1 VYQTGVVKAN
11 PKGQKSCAKLGFMR
25 KFQDILSRMLAVFTV
40 GALGTLGAGAV
51 IGIDTW
57 MALSMA
63 GLLAVASV
71 AERLAREYLDDG
83 KLTLDEINGA
93 FSPFA
98 KSEEATLPSDDE
110 EDKSKSKRQK

>member
-1 VYQTGVVKAN
+1 MKKV
-11 PKGQKSCAKLGFMR
+11 
-25 KFQDILSRMLAVFTV
+25 QDILSRMVAVFIV
-40 GALGTLGAGAV
+40 GALGTLGAGAIV
-51 IGIDTW
+51 GVSTYL
-57 MALSMA
+57 ALCMA

-98 KSEEATLPSDDE
+98 KSEEVNLSDGE
-110 EDKSKSKRQK
+110 EDKSKPKRQK

>member
-1 VYQTGVVKAN
+1 MV
-11 PKGQKSCAKLGFMR
+11 
-25 KFQDILSRMLAVFTV
+25 AVFTV

-51 IGIDTW
+51 MGVETW
-57 MALSMA
+57 VALSMA

-98 KSEEATLPSDDE
+98 KSEEASPLSSHDE
-110 EDKSKSKRQK
+110 EDKSKPKRRA

>member
-1 VYQTGVVKAN
+1 MV
-11 PKGQKSCAKLGFMR
+11 
-25 KFQDILSRMLAVFTV
+25 AVFTV
-40 GALGTLGAGAV
+40 GALGTLGAGAIMGV
-51 IGIDTW
+51 ETW
-57 MALSMA
+57 VALAMA

-98 KSEEATLPSDDE
+98 KSEEVSPSLDE
-110 EDKSKSKRQK
+110 EGKSKPKRQA

>member
-1 VYQTGVVKAN
+1 MV
-11 PKGQKSCAKLGFMR
+11 
-25 KFQDILSRMLAVFTV
+25 AVFTV
-40 GALGTLGAGAV
+40 GALGTLGAGAIMGV
-51 IGIDTW
+51 ETW
-57 MALSMA
+57 IALSMA

-98 KSEEATLPSDDE
+98 KSEEVILSDDE
-110 EDKSKSKRQK
+110 EGKSKPKHQK

>member
-1 VYQTGVVKAN
+1 MKKV
-11 PKGQKSCAKLGFMR
+11 
-25 KFQDILSRMLAVFTV
+25 QDILSRMVAVFTV
-40 GALGTLGAGAV
+40 GALGTLGAGAIMGV
-51 IGIDTW
+51 ETW
-57 MALSMA
+57 IALAMA

-98 KSEEATLPSDDE
+98 KSEEVNPSLDE
-110 EDKSKSKRQK
+110 EGKSKPKRQA

>member
-1 VYQTGVVKAN
+1 MK
-11 PKGQKSCAKLGFMR
+11 KL
-25 KFQDILSRMLAVFTV
+25 QDILSRMVAVFTV

-51 IGIDTW
+51 MGVDTW
-57 MALSMA
+57 VALSMA

-98 KSEEATLPSDDE
+98 KSEEVNLPSNDE
-110 EDKSKSKRQK
+110 EGKSKPKRQA

>member
-1 VYQTGVVKAN
+1 MKKV
-11 PKGQKSCAKLGFMR
+11 R
-25 KFQDILSRMLAVFTV
+25 DILSRMIAVFLV

-51 IGIDTW
+51 FGVDEII
-57 MALSMA
+57 ALSMA

-98 KSEEATLPSDDE
+98 KSEEATLSPDE
-110 EDKSKSKRQK
+110 EGKSKPKRQE

>member
-1 VYQTGVVKAN
+1 MK
-11 PKGQKSCAKLGFMR
+11 
-25 KFQDILSRMLAVFTV
+25 KFRDIMTRMVAVFTV

-51 IGIDTW
+51 VGVETW
-57 MALSMA
+57 VALSMA

-98 KSEEATLPSDDE
+98 KSEEASPLSSDE
-110 EDKSKSKRQK
+110 EGKLKPKHQK

>member
-1 VYQTGVVKAN
+1 MK
-11 PKGQKSCAKLGFMR
+11 KL
-25 KFQDILSRMLAVFTV
+25 QDILSRMVAVFTV

-51 IGIDTW
+51 MGIDTW
-57 MALSMA
+57 VALSMA

-83 KLTLDEINGA
+83 KLSLDEINGA

-98 KSEEATLPSDDE
+98 KSEEASPPSYDE
-110 EDKSKSKRQK
+110 EGKSEPKRQK

>member
-1 VYQTGVVKAN
+1 MV
-11 PKGQKSCAKLGFMR
+11 
-25 KFQDILSRMLAVFTV
+25 AVFTV

-51 IGIDTW
+51 MGVETW
-57 MALSMA
+57 VALSMA

-98 KSEEATLPSDDE
+98 KSEVLQFWSNNDFDLELPIINGETIGGNCDLCF
-110 EDKSKSKRQK
+110 

>member
-1 VYQTGVVKAN
+1 MK
-11 PKGQKSCAKLGFMR
+11 KL
-25 KFQDILSRMLAVFTV
+25 QDIFSRMVAVFTV

-51 IGIDTW
+51 MGVETW
-57 MALSMA
+57 VALSMA

-98 KSEEATLPSDDE
+98 KSEESNLPLNDE
-110 EDKSKSKRQK
+110 EDKSKPKRRG

>member
-1 VYQTGVVKAN
+1 MK
-11 PKGQKSCAKLGFMR
+11 KL
-25 KFQDILSRMLAVFTV
+25 QDILSRMVAVFIV
-40 GALGTLGAGAV
+40 GALATLGAGAV
-51 IGIDTW
+51 MGIETW
-57 MALSMA
+57 VALSMA

-98 KSEEATLPSDDE
+98 KSEETNSK
-110 EDKSKSKRQK
+110 DKK

>member
-1 VYQTGVVKAN
+1 MK
-11 PKGQKSCAKLGFMR
+11 KL
-25 KFQDILSRMLAVFTV
+25 QDILSRMVAVFTV

-51 IGIDTW
+51 MGVETW
-57 MALSMA
+57 IALSMA

-98 KSEEATLPSDDE
+98 KSEEVNLSLDDE
-110 EDKSKSKRQK
+110 EDKSKPKRQK

>member
-1 VYQTGVVKAN
+1 
-11 PKGQKSCAKLGFMR
+11 M
-25 KFQDILSRMLAVFTV
+25 IAVFVV

-51 IGIDTW
+51 MGVDTAV
-57 MALSMA
+57 ALTMA

-98 KSEEATLPSDDE
+98 KSEEATLSPDE
-110 EDKSKSKRQK
+110 EGKSKSKRQG

>member
-1 VYQTGVVKAN
+1 MV
-11 PKGQKSCAKLGFMR
+11 
-25 KFQDILSRMLAVFTV
+25 AVFTV

-51 IGIDTW
+51 MGVETW
-57 MALSMA
+57 VALSMA

-98 KSEEATLPSDDE
+98 KSEEHGLESTPSNDE
-110 EDKSKSKRQK
+110 EDKSKPKRRA

>member
-1 VYQTGVVKAN
+1 MK
-11 PKGQKSCAKLGFMR
+11 KL
-25 KFQDILSRMLAVFTV
+25 QDILSRMVAVFTV

-51 IGIDTW
+51 MGVDTW
-57 MALSMA
+57 VALSMA

-98 KSEEATLPSDDE
+98 KSEEHGLESSPSSDE
-110 EDKSKSKRQK
+110 EDKSKPKRRG

>member
-1 VYQTGVVKAN
+1 MV
-11 PKGQKSCAKLGFMR
+11 
-25 KFQDILSRMLAVFTV
+25 AVFTV

-51 IGIDTW
+51 MGVETW
-57 MALSMA
+57 VALSMA

-98 KSEEATLPSDDE
+98 KSEEVSPSLDE
-110 EDKSKSKRQK
+110 EGKSKPKHQK

>member
-1 VYQTGVVKAN
+1 MKKV
-11 PKGQKSCAKLGFMR
+11 
-25 KFQDILSRMLAVFTV
+25 QDILSRMVAVFIV

-51 IGIDTW
+51 VGVSTTL
-57 MALSMA
+57 ALTMA

-98 KSEEATLPSDDE
+98 KSEEQTPVEKPAKP
-110 EDKSKSKRQK
+110 KK

>member
-1 VYQTGVVKAN
+1 MGV
-11 PKGQKSCAKLGFMR
+11 
-25 KFQDILSRMLAVFTV
+25 
-40 GALGTLGAGAV
+40 
-51 IGIDTW
+51 DTW
-57 MALSMA
+57 VALSMA

-98 KSEEATLPSDDE
+98 KSEEHGLQKEEESILSDGE
-110 EDKSKSKRQK
+110 VGKSKPKRKA